1 MSRGKKR
8 KTSEEVNNEKRRRL
22 HQLSRQ
28 NESKSS
34 DNEAN
39 FSIPSS
45 VQRQRYAQILSR
57 WRSPRMPAHYRS
69 ESESEGEN
77 NETTLREICVK
88 REKNVAV

>member
-57 WRSPRMPAHYRS
+57 
-69 ESESEGEN
+69 
-77 NETTLREICVK
+77 
-88 REKNVAV
+88 